1 MQFKNIV
8 GHKKVKKH
16 LIESVKSNR
25 ISHAQLF
32 LGDEGN
38 GNFQMALA
46 YAQYVNCEAPNETD
60 SCGTCSSCIKYENIQ
75 HPDLNF
81 FYPSAIGTA
90 VKTQPTSRKLSKE
103 WIEFLKCNEYFE
115 MKDWVDHIGAGQ
127 KLAIINKYDSEDIIK
142 SISLKN
148 FESKYKIVLIWWP
161 ERMNIEC
168 SNKILKVLEE
178 PTPNTLFLLV
188 GHHTDELL
196 TTILSRVQIIKL
208 GSLQPSEI
216 KEGLIDKEGIPEDL
230 ADSIAN
236 LSNGNFT
243 RALELVRQPDGDEL
257 FIDSFQTWMRLC
269 YTVDYL
275 KLENWVDHIHKLGRI
290 KQKDFLEYGLRIF
303 RECMIYNYAS
313 PSLNRLHQKEARFN
327 EKFSKFIHG
336 GNILPIISLFE
347 HTHTSIL
354 RNAYA
359 KLAFMNLSLKMCNLL
374 KSKP

>member
-32 LGDEGN
+32 LGGEGN

-46 YAQYVNCEAPNETD
+46 YAQYVNCEAPNEKD

-103 WIEFLKCNEYFE
+103 WIEFLKCNEYFV